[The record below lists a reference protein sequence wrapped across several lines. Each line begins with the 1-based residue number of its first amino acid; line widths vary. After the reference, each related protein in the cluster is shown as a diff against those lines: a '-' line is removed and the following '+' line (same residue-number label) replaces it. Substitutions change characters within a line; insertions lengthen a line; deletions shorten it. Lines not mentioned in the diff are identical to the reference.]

1 MKLTWDE
8 KKKLQV
14 KKAHKVDFDKISDI
28 FEDVFSLDYEDEEH
42 SVENE
47 IRFAVVGKTAEYGL
61 IHLVYT
67 IPNDEEIHFITA
79 RRAEKW
85 LVKRY
90 EENLRR
96 F

>member
-1 MKLTWDE
+1 MKYTWDP
-8 KKKLQV
+8 KKKLRV
-14 KKAHKVDFDKISDI
+14 EKDHSIDFNKISDV
-28 FEDVFSLDYEDEEH
+28 FEDAFSLDYEDDTH
-42 SVENE
+42 STKNENR
-47 IRFAVVGKTAEYGL
+47 IIVVGKTAEYGL

-67 IPNDEEIHFITA
+67 IPDDEQIHFITA